1 MTEFLY
7 SAFLPSVN
15 KSVGIKEL
23 KFSDYKQLV
32 KLIHND
38 NNVHID
44 SAFNRL
50 IDNLVIDKY
59 EELTF
64 LDKLILLLTIRS
76 VCIFPTLELS
86 LSDPKTQQLHNFVYE
101 ISSIIDSISDPKL
114 FNKLNNTVIEYGNIQ
129 ITYGIP
135 ENLYYSDEEAATL
148 ATIKH
153 IIINNENVTP
163 FKSKI
168 IQSLPAIILKDA
180 KKHVKL
186 IEDNINKLS
195 LLSIRTN
202 TSDVQAIEFNPSII
216 SDTTLE
222 FLKLL
227 FKKELT
233 SLYELEY
240 FLTSKLSIPYNVV
253 ANCTLAEL
261 NIYIGFYNEEK
272 KEQEKENKQQAY
284 NNPLAAR

>member
-1 MTEFLY
+1 MTKFLY
-7 SAFLPSVN
+7 SAFLPSIN
-15 KSVGIKEL
+15 RSVGIKEF

-38 NNVHID
+38 NNTYID
-44 SAFNRL
+44 NAFNKL
-50 IDNLVIDKY
+50 IKDLVIDTL

-76 VCIFPTLELS
+76 VCVFPTLELT
-86 LSDPKTQQLHNFVYE
+86 LSNPKTQQLHNFVYE
-101 ISSIIDSISDPKL
+101 ISKIIDSISDPRL
-114 FNKLNNTVIEYGNIQ
+114 FNTLNSTVVDYGNIQ

-135 ENLYYSDEEAATL
+135 EDLYYDSEESVTL
-148 ATIKH
+148 ATIKR
-153 IIINNENVTP
+153 IIINKKNVTE
-163 FKSKI
+163 FKSDI
-168 IQSLPAIILKDA
+168 IQSLPALILKDA

-195 LLSIRTN
+195 LLSIKTN
-202 TSDVQAIEFNPSII
+202 FSDVQAIEFNPSII

-240 FLTSKLSIPYNVV
+240 FLTSKLSLPFSVV
-253 ANCTLAEL
+253 ANSTLAEL
-261 NIYIGFYNEEK
+261 NIYIRLYNEER
-272 KEQEKENKQQAY
+272 KEQNKENKQQ
-284 NNPLAAR
+284 NHMNPLAAR